1 MDLYKNFDFKKANE
15 LIDLALKEDLGK
27 GDITSELLIPSAQNS
42 KAELLVKEN
51 GIAAGLKIF
60 QMVFNAIDKIDK
72 KDKKNK
78 ITNIKFYIN
87 EGDRVSIGE
96 KIALISGNTRN
107 ILLGERTGLNILQ
120 RMCGIASFT
129 NELKKTLNNKSI
141 KIIDTRKTTPNFRLF
156 EKLAVKIGGGDNHRF
171 GLYDMVLIKDNHIE
185 ANGGIANTLNK
196 LSQKKKHPG
205 MKVEIEVKDLKELE
219 EVLMNGRKIIDRVM
233 LDNFEIS
240 DVRKAISLNRKIFEL
255 ELSGGIDENNIK
267 HYSKLKGVDFISI
280 GSLTHSAGSMDIS
293 LNFVT

>member
-219 EVLMNGRKIIDRVM
+219 EVLMNGRKIIERVM

-267 HYSKLKGVDFISI
+267 QYSKLKGVDFISI